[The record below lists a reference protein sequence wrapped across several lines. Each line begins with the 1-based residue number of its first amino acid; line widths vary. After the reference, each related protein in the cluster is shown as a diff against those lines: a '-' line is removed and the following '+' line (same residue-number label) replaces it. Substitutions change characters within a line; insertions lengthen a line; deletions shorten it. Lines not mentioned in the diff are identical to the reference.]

1 MDFQYGNL
9 QSFGSP
15 SARDVRPDL
24 LNDREQK
31 RRCQSEQIKPFNAS
45 SAPMSCL
52 CGLK

>member
-15 SARDVRPDL
+15 SVRDVRPDL
-24 LNDREQK
+24 LMTVNRNAVVSPNK
-31 RRCQSEQIKPFNAS
+31 IKPFNAS
-45 SAPMSCL
+45 SAPMSCH